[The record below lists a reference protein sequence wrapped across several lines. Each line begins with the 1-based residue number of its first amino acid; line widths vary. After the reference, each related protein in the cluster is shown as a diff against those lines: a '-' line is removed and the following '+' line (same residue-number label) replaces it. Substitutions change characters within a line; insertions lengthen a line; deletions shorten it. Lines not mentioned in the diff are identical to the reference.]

1 MLVQNLHINQ
11 KDLYCFKNWINL
23 WVYRAQ
29 PRGFLFPHSGWCRN
43 NFNFSIQIE
52 LSFLEPIGGAG
63 PKFAHESKGSIL
75 VKELSQAISLSC
87 PAQGFPVPA
96 FRLDF
101 AKFWSYKRVLKLFT
115 EPIGGA
121 KPKFSLFTDSIQLTR
136 TAESSICLTCP
147 AQAFPIPAFRLV
159 L

>member
-1 MLVQNLHINQ
+1 MLVQNSHTNQ

-23 WVYRAQ
+23 WVYHAQ

-43 NFNFSIQIE
+43 TFNFSIQIE

-101 AKFWSYKRVLKLFT
+101 GLKKEFWNFLQSLLGVLSLNF
-115 EPIGGA
+115 PYLLIQ
-121 KPKFSLFTDSIQLTR
+121 FSWQEQR
-136 TAESSICLTCP
+136 K
-147 AQAFPIPAFRLV
+147 AQYV
-159 L
+159 LHAQHRHSLSQHSG

>member
-1 MLVQNLHINQ
+1 MPSPRFSCSRIQVGLATF
-11 KDLYCFKNWINL
+11 FK
-23 WVYRAQ
+23 
-29 PRGFLFPHSGWCRN
+29 
-43 NFNFSIQIE
+43 IQIE

-101 AKFWSYKRVLKLFT
+101 AKFWSYKRFLKLFT

-136 TAESSICLTCP
+136 TEESSICLTCP

-159 L
+159 F